1 MSITL
6 RESFRHSNP
15 AGHSTAILI
24 VRAKKQAFK
33 VAKWFKLTELK
44 MTELR
49 FPDCLTP

>member
-1 MSITL
+1 MSIAL
-6 RESFRHSNP
+6 CEPFRHSNP
-15 AGHSTAILI
+15 VGHSAAILI

-49 FPDCLTP
+49 FP